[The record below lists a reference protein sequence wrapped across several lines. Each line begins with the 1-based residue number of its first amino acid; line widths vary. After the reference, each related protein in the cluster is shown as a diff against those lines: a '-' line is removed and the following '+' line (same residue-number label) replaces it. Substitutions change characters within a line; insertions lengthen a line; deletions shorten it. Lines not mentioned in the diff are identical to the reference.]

1 MHRKRSVQFCVTDC
15 SIYNKQVF
23 RSISDPHCSAQL
35 SGRVVNKHMECCNL
49 SVVDSDCQLV
59 VALELVVGVKESSY
73 VEGFWLA
80 Y

>member
-1 MHRKRSVQFCVTDC
+1 MYINGSFVHPD
-15 SIYNKQVF
+15 
-23 RSISDPHCSAQL
+23 CSAQL
-35 SGRVVNKHMECCNL
+35 SGRVVNKDMECCNL

-59 VALELVVGVKESSY
+59 VALKLVVGVKESSY